1 MGQYNKILTIR
12 MHDDFY
18 NQLYRTVK
26 SDNEKKGKIISHTT
40 AGVIRCL
47 VLDYLEKSQ
56 QQRERLLKE
65 WSSSRCRKYELFN
78 GKHDNE
84 K

>member
-12 MHDDFY
+12 MHKDFY
-18 NQLYRTVK
+18 DKLYRTVK
-26 SDNEKKGKIISHTT
+26 SDNENKGKIISHTT

-56 QQRERLLKE
+56 QQRERLLKD
-65 WSSSRCRKYELFN
+65 WSKSRCRKYELFS
-78 GKHDNE
+78 GKFDNE

>member
-18 NQLYRTVK
+18 NQLYKTVK
-26 SDNEKKGKIISHTT
+26 SDNQNKGKHISHTT

-65 WSSSRCRKYELFN
+65 WSKSRCRKYELFS
-78 GKHDNE
+78 GKFDNE